1 MEERIRN
8 AFDLSR
14 ISKEIVAKGALAGV
28 KIYLLSDVAVAEPPQ
43 ASQGLLYKSRVRTE
57 PTNITAPQF
66 AAALW
71 TRIESLVEEMA
82 GCCIK
87 VGGLSRLL
95 FPRSQAPSSRF
106 IPSRKYSISRGTRSV
121 EYRSSM
127 RLSRFVLT
135 FVSSQVVDHTNIRRL
150 TTNRVLYSGRRW
162 ESLWRNTHAT
172 LLKVGDDLD
181 VVKTT

>member
-1 MEERIRN
+1 MEGLVRDLSESVEERIRN

-14 ISKEIVAKGALAGV
+14 ISKEIVAKGKLTRV
-28 KIYLLSDVAVAEPPQ
+28 HISVLSKLGMIAEPPQ

-87 VGGLSRLL
+87 VGFRLVVVLQAADVCVGVYSREGTQSQKGLAQWRII
-95 FPRSQAPSSRF
+95 PRRNSQGLCRYP
-106 IPSRKYSISRGTRSV
+106 Y
-121 EYRSSM
+121 
-127 RLSRFVLT
+127 
-135 FVSSQVVDHTNIRRL
+135 HRRWL
-150 TTNRVLYSGRRW
+150 TTRTPGN
-162 ESLWRNTHAT
+162 
-172 LLKVGDDLD
+172 
-181 VVKTT
+181 

>member
-1 MEERIRN
+1 M
-8 AFDLSR
+8 LL
-14 ISKEIVAKGALAGV
+14 ISPEYRKRSWPKVCWPVQISF
-28 KIYLLSDVAVAEPPQ
+28 LSDGMVAEPPQ

-87 VGGLSRLL
+87 VAFCPDRC
-95 FPRSQAPSSRF
+95 FPRSQARASRF
-106 IPSRKYSISRGTRSV
+106 IPSRKYSISRGTRSA
-121 EYRSSM
+121 EYRSSTK
-127 RLSRFVLT
+127 LSRFVLT
-135 FVSSQVVDHTNIRRL
+135 FISSQVVDHTNIRQL
-150 TTNRVLYSGRRW
+150 TLSRVLYFGRRW
-162 ESLWRNTHAT
+162 GSPWRNTHAT
-172 LLKVGDDLD
+172 LLKVGDNLD